1 MPSSCM
7 NTIKVVWSLLRNV
20 SLTLEHFVVPISAGV
35 IGWICADQLVL
46 WVLEQVTPDS
56 GLRLAF
62 TNSAPLVYGARVV
75 LAGSMF
81 IIGWRYL

>member
-1 MPSSCM
+1 M
-7 NTIKVVWSLLRNV
+7 NTLKAVWRFLKKIALAG
-20 SLTLEHFVVPISAGV
+20 EQFAVPIAAGV

-46 WVLEQVTPDS
+46 WVLAQGPPDS
-56 GLRLAF
+56 GVRLAF
-62 TNSAPLVYGARVV
+62 TNAPLLVYGARVA